1 MHVSPS
7 FMEQSSEKRTRT
19 HTHTHIIYKD
29 KANEHS
35 KINANY
41 VPAKHTRTRTH
52 TNTCRAVNLLGSVCK
67 AGWELR
73 GSFSASYRQQFHTA
87 LALIT
92 CSQKRP

>member
-7 FMEQSSEKRTRT
+7 LMEQSGEKQNTHTHT

-41 VPAKHTRTRTH
+41 VPIKHTSTQILVELH
-52 TNTCRAVNLLGSVCK
+52 LSSV
-67 AGWELR
+67 
-73 GSFSASYRQQFHTA
+73 
-87 LALIT
+87 
-92 CSQKRP
+92 